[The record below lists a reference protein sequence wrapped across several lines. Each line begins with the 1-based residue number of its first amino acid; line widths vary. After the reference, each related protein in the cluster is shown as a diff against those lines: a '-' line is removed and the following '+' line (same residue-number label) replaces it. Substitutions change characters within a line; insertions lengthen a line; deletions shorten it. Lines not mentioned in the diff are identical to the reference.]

1 MSGMMLTPVSPTP
14 EKSIERQG
22 STSESERPSE
32 RFDDVSAREKARL
45 ERKEARQDRA
55 DQRAED
61 NRVAS
66 RQAEQDRLEE
76 NRAKQSEQA
85 DKAEESR
92 ETANAGDRHSEEG
105 TSQKGTADKGASD
118 DNASDK
124 AEAAVKQVAEKTG
137 QAAGQEGVKGDEVL
151 PMLFSVPAQQDAGSQ
166 AMKGLTIG
174 ASTQGTGLPPTSGT
188 ALDKLMMQSQQQG
201 TGAGS
206 GDSLLGSKGEP
217 LGLLAGKAALAADG
231 KTVDFSAQLARFQGS
246 GDTSSLQNNAT
257 ALQRGLEGRESMA
270 TLKSYSTSVDLPVQH
285 AQWGEKV
292 AGKLAW
298 LTSQRMSAAEI
309 HVTPPD
315 LGPLEV
321 RVQVQHDQ
329 AHVTVHATHS
339 AVRDQLELN
348 GHRLRDMLQENGL
361 NLDKFEV
368 SAESSD
374 QGAQQQLAEEGG
386 SGGGGYGRGA
396 DAELEVLDEPLAGGS
411 LDLSW
416 RGEVDLY
423 A

>member
-1 MSGMMLTPVSPTP
+1 MVLTPVSPTP

-22 STSESERPSE
+22 STSESERSAE
-32 RFDDVSAREKARL
+32 RFDEVSAREKARL

-76 NRAKQSEQA
+76 SRAKQSEHA
-85 DKAEESR
+85 DKAEER
-92 ETANAGDRHSEEG
+92 PETAKAEDN
-105 TSQKGTADKGASD
+105 TSGGQGSNRGSAD
-118 DNASDK
+118 DNASDNK
-124 AEAAVKQVAEKTG
+124 SGAAGE
-137 QAAGQEGVKGDEVL
+137 QAAEQDSVTGDEVL
-151 PMLFSVPAQQDAGSQ
+151 PMLFSVPGQQETGAQAVN
-166 AMKGLTIG
+166 GLTVG
-174 ASTQGTGLPPTSGT
+174 ANAKGTGLPPTSGT
-188 ALDKLMMQSQQQG
+188 VLDKLMMQPQQQG
-201 TGAGS
+201 AGAGS
-206 GDSLLGSKGEP
+206 GDSLLGMKGEQ
-217 LGLLAGKAALAADG
+217 LGLLAGKTALGADG
-231 KTVDFSAQLARFQGS
+231 KAVDFSGQLARFQGS
-246 GDTSSLQNNAT
+246 GETSSQQNPAT

-270 TLKSYSTSVDLPVQH
+270 TLKSYSTSVELPVQH

-309 HVTPPD
+309 HITPPD

-361 NLDKFEV
+361 NLEKFEV

-374 QGAQQQLAEEGG
+374 QGAQQDLAEEGG
-386 SGGGGYGRGA
+386 SGGRGYGRGA
-396 DAELEVLDEPLAGGS
+396 DAELEVVDEPLAGGS

>member
-1 MSGMMLTPVSPTP
+1 MSGMVLTPVSPTP
-14 EKSIERQG
+14 EKSFERQG
-22 STSESERPSE
+22 STSENERPAE
-32 RFDDVSAREKARL
+32 RFDEVSAREKARL

-61 NRVAS
+61 DRVAS

-76 NRAKQSEQA
+76 SRAKQSEQA
-85 DKAEESR
+85 DKADESR
-92 ETANAGDRHSEEG
+92 ETAEAGDNTTEDRGASRGSSEE
-105 TSQKGTADKGASD
+105 
-118 DNASDK
+118 NPSDK
-124 AEAAVKQVAEKTG
+124 SGAEGKQVAEQSGK
-137 QAAGQEGVKGDEVL
+137 AADQDGVTGDEVL
-151 PMLFSVPAQQDAGSQ
+151 PMLFSVPTQQEPGAQ
-166 AMKGLTIG
+166 AMKGLALG
-174 ASTQGTGLPPTSGT
+174 ANAQGAGLPPTPGT
-188 ALDKLMMQSQQQG
+188 VLDKLMMQSQQQG
-201 TGAGS
+201 TGAGAGN
-206 GDSLLGSKGEP
+206 GDSLPGMKGD
-217 LGLLAGKAALAADG
+217 LGLLAGKAAMGADG
-231 KTVDFSAQLARFQGS
+231 KGVDFSAQLARFQGS
-246 GDTSSLQNNAT
+246 GDTSTLQNNAT
-257 ALQRGLEGRESMA
+257 TLQRGLEGRESLA

-309 HVTPPD
+309 HITPPD

-386 SGGGGYGRGA
+386 SGGNGYGRGA